1 VEERVNYTLV
11 GLFTLVLGAA
21 LVGGVLWLSS
31 EQSYR
36 KSYDVYLVDMRE
48 SVSGLS
54 LDSAVKYRGVE
65 VGRVRRI
72 ALAAGNGEVVRLTLH
87 IERGTPV
94 KEDTVATLRTQGL
107 TGIADVELSGGS
119 AGSAPLLARA
129 PEEHPVIPS
138 APSLLVRL
146 DTALSA
152 LLTNANRTSESVNA
166 LLDEESRRAFKRA
179 LADLEV
185 LAGTL
190 AARSAAID
198 AGLAKAAIAMDNAAR
213 ASGEL
218 PGLVARM
225 QGSADGLERMAA
237 DVSRASSS
245 VSGSV
250 SDARGDIRQ
259 FTGEAQAQLGTAV
272 ADLGEL
278 AASLRRLSEQME
290 RNPGALLYGKPAARP
305 GPGE

>member
-1 VEERVNYTLV
+1 VEERVNYALV
-11 GLFTLVLGAA
+11 GLFTLVLAAA

-31 EQSYR
+31 EKSYR

-54 LDSAVKYRGVE
+54 LDSVVTYRGVD

-72 ALAAGNGEVVRLTLH
+72 ALAPNNGEVVRLTLH

-107 TGIADVELSGGS
+107 TGIAEVELSGGS
-119 AGSAPLLARA
+119 PRSAPLAARA
-129 PEEHPVIPS
+129 PEEYPVIRS

-146 DTALSA
+146 DTAVSS
-152 LLTNANRTSESVNA
+152 LLTHANRSSESINA
-166 LLDEESRRAFKRA
+166 LLDEENRRAFKRT

-185 LAGTL
+185 LARTL

-198 AGLAKAAIAMDNAAR
+198 AGLAKAAVAMDNAAR

-218 PGLVARM
+218 PRLVARM
-225 QGSADGLERMAA
+225 ERAAEGLDRMAE
-237 DVSRASSS
+237 DVSRASAS
-245 VSGSV
+245 VSGTV
-250 SDARGDIRQ
+250 ADASGDIRQ
-259 FTGEAQAQLGTAV
+259 FTGEAQAQLGVAV

-278 AASLRRLSEQME
+278 AASLRRLSGQLE
-290 RNPGALLYGKPAARP
+290 RNPSALLYGRPAAKP